1 MKLINLLT
9 ILNQLKVFHWQT
21 RSFAEHEAFGKTYDA
36 LNELIDEF
44 IEVYQGKYGRMFPV
58 GDEFQVNLINY
69 LPDRIDNV
77 MNNIV
82 SYLTN
87 ELLNSND
94 YSADRNSELLNIRD
108 EMLANVNKL
117 RYLLTLK

>member
-21 RSFAEHEAFGKTYDA
+21 KSFAEHEAFGKTYDA

-44 IEVYQGKYGRMFPV
+44 IEVYQGKYGRIFPV
-58 GDEFQVNLINY
+58 GDEFKLTLVNYNT
-69 LPDRIDNV
+69 DNV
-77 MNNIV
+77 NSAMSKIV
-82 SYLTN
+82 DYLTN
-87 ELLNSND
+87 QLLNKED
-94 YSADRNSELLNIRD
+94 YSPDINSELLNIRD
-108 EMLANVNKL
+108 EMLGNVNKL